1 MLQHVQSDI
10 IHIFVCLEKGGVCY
24 FSHPDGG
31 GGRAIL
37 SSRNRG
43 GQHFFSDSEA
53 LSAPPPLKFM
63 DSPEVV
69 LQDTVA
75 LLRGIRLTCAP
86 SGECLFSA
94 LPCMQRHTVLRVSRS
109 SSQNP

>member
-31 GGRAIL
+31 GHAIL

-43 GQHFFSDSEA
+43 GQHFFSYSEA
-53 LSAPPPLKFM
+53 LSATPPPSAEIYEQSLMAVIEKVIIN
-63 DSPEVV
+63 SVNPAGAIY
-69 LQDTVA
+69 LQYC
-75 LLRGIRLTCAP
+75 LLIA
-86 SGECLFSA
+86 
-94 LPCMQRHTVLRVSRS
+94 MQ
-109 SSQNP
+109 